1 MPTKVGVVV
10 SGCGFKYGS
19 EIHEAVL
26 TLLAIDRAGAEW
38 MCFAPNVEQTQVV
51 DHLRME
57 PVPTERRN
65 VLVEAARI
73 ARGKIADVKTARA
86 KDLDAVILPGGYGAA
101 MNLSSFAQKGENADV
116 QPDVAR
122 LLREMHA
129 AKKPIGAIC
138 IAPAV
143 VAKVLGASH
152 PRLTIGDS
160 KPTAQ
165 RLEACGAVHQ
175 NASVDQAVVDRE
187 NRIATAPAYMYDA
200 RIGDV
205 AKGIERCVAEV
216 LSMAREP
223 ATAGASRGAAAR

>member
-1 MPTKVGVVV
+1 MATKVGVVL
-10 SGCGFKYGS
+10 SGCGFKDGS

-26 TLLAIDRAGAEW
+26 TLLALDRAGAEW
-38 MCFAPNVEQTQVV
+38 TCFAPDIDQTQVF
-51 DHLRME
+51 DHLRMQ
-57 PVPTERRN
+57 PVPNERRN

-73 ARGKIADVKTARA
+73 ARGRIADVKNARA
-86 KDLDAVILPGGYGAA
+86 KDLDAVVLPGGFGAA
-101 MNLSSFAQKGENADV
+101 LNLSSFASKGEKADV
-116 QPDVAR
+116 DEGVAR

-143 VAKVLGASH
+143 VARVLGASH
-152 PRLTIGDS
+152 PKLTIGDS
-160 KPTAQ
+160 KPTAE

-175 NASVDQAVVDRE
+175 TAPVDQAVVDRQ
-187 NRIATAPAYMYDA
+187 NRIASTPAYMYDA

-216 LSMAREP
+216 LAMAREP
-223 ATAGASRGAAAR
+223 AAHATAR